1 MSEVYLFTRNAL
13 EKFRI
18 HHHSQDPNQ
27 NKVKKKKSKKYLK
40 GRYKIKNEQVQKM
53 KIYKN

>member
-27 NKVKKKKSKKYLK
+27 NKVKKKFKKISE
-40 GRYKIKNEQVQKM
+40 R
-53 KIYKN
+53 